1 MAFHQIT
8 ALGQPFFAQSSLYR
22 MKADAGLPKALRF
35 VNDTSMRE
43 FTRVGSSLF
52 LRSEDHQL
60 LGKWVADKYDRHQ
73 HSGKWLRRDILSKRL
88 IGHYDAHREYK
99 SAQILKSC
107 GQRVISCH
115 GYGVA
120 CNPLNEY
127 GSLYLMEYQPDAV
140 SGKVFFSSLNEEAQ
154 WQFFGRMMALA
165 IDLANHGYF
174 HTDFHYGNILVE
186 PSETLVWIDTHVKP
200 LSRTPLHKARQL
212 FNMISPTKLGGVP
225 FAEEARS
232 RLAHHF
238 PEIKSIMQQKNTL
251 S

>member
-1 MAFHQIT
+1 
-8 ALGQPFFAQSSLYR
+8 
-22 MKADAGLPKALRF
+22 MKADAALPKELHF
-35 VNDTSMRE
+35 VDDTSTRE

-52 LRSEDHQL
+52 LRSEDQQL

-73 HSGKWLRRDILSKRL
+73 HLRKWFGRDLLSKRL
-88 IGHYDAHREYK
+88 IGHYDARREYE
-99 SAQILKSC
+99 SAQVLKSC

-127 GSLYLMEYQPDAV
+127 GSLYLMEYRPESV
-140 SGKVFFSSLNEEAQ
+140 SGNVYFSSLKEEAQ

-186 PSETLVWIDTHVKP
+186 PSDTLVWIDTHVKP
-200 LSRTPLHKARQL
+200 LSHVPHHKARQL
-212 FNMISPTKLGGVP
+212 FNMISPTKLGGES
-225 FAEEARS
+225 FAEEARQ
-232 RLAHHF
+232 RLASHF
-238 PEIKSIMQQKNTL
+238 PEVRALMLQEKRL
-251 S
+251 HER